1 MEQFSNLDP
10 SGNTLAKSKHLYCAK
25 SPKRVQNTFRTI
37 MQYMKFLIDSRARV
51 LLATVLGTGILLS
64 GVSKLTFEPSVLQA
78 RDQQAPQ
85 PDVHGLGQPQIE
97 TNSLDGHLPDQAH
110 AMADVGY
117 HFANLWFAADKQN
130 WPLANYYLGETR
142 SHLKWAVRIHPVRKT
157 SGGLEVDLKGIL
169 DAVDNTFLAQIDK
182 SIEHKDVASFKT
194 AYRQTLE
201 GCYACHKACEKPFLR
216 PQIPSAASVSI
227 LNFDPNATWPE

>member
-1 MEQFSNLDP
+1 MELFSNLDDL
-10 SGNTLAKSKHLYCAK
+10 GNALAPGKNLYCAK
-25 SPKRVQNTFRTI
+25 SPKRVQNRFRTK
-37 MQYMKFLIDSRARV
+37 MRYMKLLIDSRARV

-64 GVSKLTFEPSVLQA
+64 GVSKLTFEPAVLQA

-85 PDVHGLGQPQIE
+85 PDAHALGQPQIE

-130 WPLANYYLGETR
+130 C
-142 SHLKWAVRIHPVRKT
+142 
-157 SGGLEVDLKGIL
+157 LKGIL
-169 DAVDNTFLAQIDK
+169 DAVDNSFLTEVGKA
-182 SIEHKDVASFKT
+182 IENKDSAGFKT
-194 AYRQTLE
+194 AYRQTME

-216 PQIPSAASVSI
+216 PQVPSAASATI
-227 LNFDPNATWPE
+227 LNFDPAATWPE

>member
-1 MEQFSNLDP
+1 MEQFSNLDALGNALAP
-10 SGNTLAKSKHLYCAK
+10 SKKLYCAK
-25 SPKRVQNTFRTI
+25 SPKRVQNGFRTK
-37 MQYMKFLIDSRARV
+37 MRYMKFLIDSRARV

-64 GVSKLTFEPSVLQA
+64 GVSKLTFEPAVLQA

-85 PDVHGLGQPQIE
+85 PDVHGLRQPEIE

-110 AMADVGY
+110 AMEDVGY

-142 SHLKWAVRIHPVRKT
+142 SHLRWAVRIHPVRKT
-157 SGGLEVDLKGIL
+157 KAGAEVDLNGIL
-169 DAVDNTFLAQIDK
+169 DAVDNSFLSAAGK
-182 SIEHKDVASFKT
+182 AIENKDAAAFKT
-194 AYRQTLE
+194 AYRQTIE

-216 PQIPSAASVSI
+216 PQVPSEASVTI
-227 LNFDPNATWPE
+227 LNFDPAATWPE